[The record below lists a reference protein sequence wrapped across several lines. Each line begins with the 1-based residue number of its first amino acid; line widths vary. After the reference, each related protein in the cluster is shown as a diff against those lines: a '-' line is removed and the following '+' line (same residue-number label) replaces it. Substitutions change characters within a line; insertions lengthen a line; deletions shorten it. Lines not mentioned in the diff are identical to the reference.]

1 MLHHFEVKFVFTG
14 TARIRAGTVEEAEE
28 KLWSQ
33 FGMTGGTVTST
44 MDDEIVIYDICLTPD
59 KEITYTGST

>member
-1 MLHHFEVKFVFTG
+1 MLYHFEVKFVFTG

-33 FGMTGGTVTST
+33 FGMTG
-44 MDDEIVIYDICLTPD
+44 EILANAMNEEDVDYDVCLTPD
-59 KEITYTGST
+59 KEITYTRST